1 MRAMT
6 VEIGLE
12 IEQLTFEIGGCPE
25 QGTVQALS
33 AERADQPLHK
43 WMGQGT

>member
-1 MRAMT
+1 MRAVI

-12 IEQLTFEIGGCPE
+12 IDQLACEIGGCPE

-33 AERADQPLHK
+33 AEGAD
-43 WMGQGT
+43 